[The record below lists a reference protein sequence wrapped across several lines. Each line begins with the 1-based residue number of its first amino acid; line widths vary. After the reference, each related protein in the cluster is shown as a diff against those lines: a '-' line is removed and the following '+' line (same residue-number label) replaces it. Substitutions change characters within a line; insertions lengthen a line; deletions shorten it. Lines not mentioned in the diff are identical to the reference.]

1 MKLDRGLIK
10 SQARALIKNK
20 VMKLFLTIFI
30 VSLCSSA
37 VSGISAGVSAFTNM
51 KNWSES
57 YDAEDFGGY
66 YFDDSGDNDLGYY
79 DDFNPDVNQYEN
91 DFNSYGD
98 NPAVPA
104 KANTAYSGLGL
115 SVPLSYAASILGIL
129 LAPLEVAMAA
139 YFVSFIRGR
148 EYELGAGI
156 GYVFDEA
163 FKRNFGKKI
172 AVALLK
178 DIVMS
183 ALSVLFL
190 IPGIIFYYSSY
201 FAFEIMCDYPEL
213 SPWQAIKLSKKIIQG
228 NRTELFILD
237 LSFIPWG
244 MLCVFVFPI
253 IYVSPYIMTTKAL
266 YYENFRLRA
275 IQLGK
280 VTEDDFL
287 SDAQKAAKYSSNQQ
301 PFANGYQPQ
310 GNNYN
315 DGQPAN
321 NYGSPSQNFGANT
334 PNGAQPQQGVP
345 NPAAQAQPYPSAQ
358 PTYFTPAVQSPIQPA
373 YYSPEIPK
381 APDPEQPV
389 DIYTPLTKDTVN
401 PPEDEPVPKITEAD
415 VTISEPEEPSSPELI
430 EPQEPTDAFTEPEEA
445 PAEASEP
452 KPLTDDGSD
461 VDL

>member
-10 SQARALIKNK
+10 QQARALIKDK
-20 VMKLFLTIFI
+20 VMKLFITSFVVTICI
-30 VSLCSSA
+30 SLIFLVLS
-37 VSGISAGVSAFTNM
+37 GVSAAQ
-51 KNWSES
+51 SAYE
-57 YDAEDFGGY
+57 
-66 YFDDSGDNDLGYY
+66 FDDFFDSSDYGSDYDYY
-79 DDFNPDVNQYEN
+79 DDFDGEVSEYGN
-91 DFNSYGD
+91 DFYNFNAKIPVVTASYYT
-98 NPAVPA
+98 NPSADFAPI
-104 KANTAYSGLGL
+104 LGL
-115 SVPLSYAASILGIL
+115 LGYISVFL
-129 LAPLEVAMAA
+129 LAPLEVALAA
-139 YFVSFIRGR
+139 FYVSFIRGK
-148 EYELGAGI
+148 EYEMGAGI
-156 GYVFDEA
+156 KYVFNEA
-163 FKRNFGKKI
+163 FKSGYGKKLGVFFI
-172 AVALLK
+172 RGILTALLSC
-178 DIVMS
+178 I
-183 ALSVLFL
+183 FY

-201 FAFEIMCDYPEL
+201 FSYQIMCDYPEL
-213 SPWQAIKLSKKIIQG
+213 SPWQAIKLSKKIVEG
-228 NRTELFILD
+228 SRTELFVLE
-237 LSFIPWG
+237 LSFIPWHI
-244 MLCVFVFPI
+244 LSCFVFPL
-253 IYVSPYIMTTKAL
+253 IYVIPYIQTTQAL

-315 DGQPAN
+315 SEQPVN

-334 PNGAQPQQGVP
+334 PNGAQPQQGGP
-345 NPAAQAQPYPSAQ
+345 NPAAQPQPYPSAQ

-415 VTISEPEEPSSPELI
+415 VTIIEPEEPSSPELI